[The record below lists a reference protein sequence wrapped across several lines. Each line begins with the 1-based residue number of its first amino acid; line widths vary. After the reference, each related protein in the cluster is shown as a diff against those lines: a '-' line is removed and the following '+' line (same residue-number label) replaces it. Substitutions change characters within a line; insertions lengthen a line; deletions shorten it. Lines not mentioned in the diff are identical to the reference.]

1 MNTYTIGA
9 IALGIIVIIIIVFL
23 MSAKGIPASSASVD
37 GPFQLSSS
45 SVPLSS
51 SAFPNSQA
59 LYSFLKDG
67 TGTFQAYIYL
77 DSLSQTGSVSSC
89 GTSMNQPSCSSGL
102 YDPCTCTTKLDC
114 TNCMHNG
121 YKKLFSL
128 YNVYNLEVLPFPD
141 ASRQNSVST
150 QLAIETMTAEETFIE
165 TIPLP
170 PLPLQKWTMF
180 TLSRT
185 GRRVD
190 IYYNSTLVVSKTLL
204 NMTSNKTRYFS
215 PVSVGQVGLSG
226 SIGLISMNS
235 SSATIGSV
243 ASQYSQ
249 TSDTRG
255 APTKFEIS
263 LKSYTNKTVSNPNPG
278 ILSSLCLDGSC
289 LHLPRVGNVNAS
301 LSQFTD
307 SLSGLSNSANRTT
320 VSPAYNVRTQY
331 I

>member
-1 MNTYTIGA
+1 MNIYTIGA
-9 IALGIIVIIIIVFL
+9 IALGILVIIAYFL
-23 MSAKGIPASSASVD
+23 MSAKGIPISSTTVD
-37 GPFQLSSS
+37 GPFSLSKSTPILVSSS
-45 SVPLSS
+45 
-51 SAFPNSQA
+51 FPSPA
-59 LYSFLKDG
+59 GSLSFLKDG

-77 DSLSQTGSVSSC
+77 DSLSQTGSVSPC

-102 YDPCTCTTKLDC
+102 YDPCTCAGKMDC
-114 TNCMHNG
+114 SNCSHDG
-121 YKKLFSL
+121 YKNLISL
-128 YNVYNLEVLPFPD
+128 YGVYNLEVLPFPD
-141 ASRQNSVST
+141 ACRQNSVST
-150 QLAIETMTAEETFIE
+150 QLAIQTMTADETFIE

-180 TLSRT
+180 TISKT
-185 GRRVD
+185 GRRIDV
-190 IYYNSTLVVSKTLL
+190 YYNSSIVTSSTLL
-204 NMTSNKTRYFS
+204 NMISNMNPS
-215 PVSVGQVGLSG
+215 GSIVQAGDSSLSG
-226 SIGLISMNS
+226 SIGVISMNG
-235 SSATIGSV
+235 ATSTVGSV

-255 APTKFEIS
+255 APTKFAIS
-263 LKSYTNKTVSNPNPG
+263 LKSYTNKIAANPGPG

-289 LHLPRVGNVNAS
+289 LHLPRVGNANPS